1 MKALAAAHAAAE
13 QFLVGYRGKKRY
25 VKLLTADFSGT
36 QGTGTL
42 IGWNWLL
49 SHPICQRRYRIRA
62 LNRSRGHAGLYR
74 QAMFVRRLNNFWLLR
89 GVKPK
94 RGS

>member
-1 MKALAAAHAAAE
+1 MKALVAAHAAAE

-36 QGTGTL
+36 HGTGTL

-49 SHPICQRRYRIRA
+49 SHPM
-62 LNRSRGHAGLYR
+62 SRPTSVPD
-74 QAMFVRRLNNFWLLR
+74 QV
-89 GVKPK
+89 
-94 RGS
+94 